1 MIHLDAESLR
11 NLQMIELEMLLEVD
25 RICKKHHIHYTVIAG
40 TMLGAVRHEGFI
52 PWDDDADVAMLRPE
66 YDRFRKA
73 CQTDLD
79 EERFYFQDHTVTEGY
94 RWGYGKLRRKG
105 TLFLREH
112 QEHMPYEQGVFI
124 DVFPMDAVPDS
135 HIGRA
140 IVSAECFLVRKMLW
154 ARVGKAADPK
164 GSMRRLYGVVD
175 RFPEA
180 WILRR
185 LDGLIAQASRRKS
198 DWVRILMFPTPNREY
213 GYLKRWYAGSTDCRF
228 EGFSFP
234 GVSDPDEYLRF
245 KFGEY
250 MVPPPEDQR
259 KTHPV
264 SALQLIEPALPEAPD
279 V

>member
-11 NLQMIELEMLLEVD
+11 NLQMIELEMLLELD

-52 PWDDDADVAMLRPE
+52 PWDDAADGAMLRPE

-154 ARVGKAADPK
+154 ARVGKAADGIDAAAVRRRRPFP
-164 GSMRRLYGVVD
+164 GSMDPPAPGRPD
-175 RFPEA
+175 RT
-180 WILRR
+180 
-185 LDGLIAQASRRKS
+185 GLPAEIGLGADTHVPDAQ
-198 DWVRILMFPTPNREY
+198 P
-213 GYLKRWYAGSTDCRF
+213 
-228 EGFSFP
+228 
-234 GVSDPDEYLRF
+234 
-245 KFGEY
+245 
-250 MVPPPEDQR
+250 
-259 KTHPV
+259 
-264 SALQLIEPALPEAPD
+264 
-279 V
+279 